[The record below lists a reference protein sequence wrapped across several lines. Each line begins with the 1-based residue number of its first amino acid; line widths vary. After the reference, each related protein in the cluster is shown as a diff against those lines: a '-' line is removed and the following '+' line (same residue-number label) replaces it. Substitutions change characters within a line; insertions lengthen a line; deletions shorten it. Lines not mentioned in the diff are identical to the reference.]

1 MKNQTALFTRVR
13 DYYADLLAH
22 LETAQ
27 EAVSMTY
34 LAFEDGLWARRITEV
49 LRRKAASG
57 VRVRLMV
64 DEIGQMTDEPRRML
78 RSRVI
83 LRELREAGLQVDIF
97 SPSGHGLTQLN
108 RLHCKIC
115 AIDGR
120 TAYLG
125 GSNVGDYYVNW
136 SDTNVRLD
144 GDLGNTFHAVY
155 DYLRRFSRHAG
166 SGAPA
171 LDPADLWAGDVRLWL
186 TVPGRYSDIR
196 SAILRLIEDAERSIY
211 IRTWYFL
218 PDEEVL
224 AALCARAAR
233 GVRVSVL
240 LSHQT
245 RLRPVDAANYLH
257 AHRLASCG
265 GQVYRYTGRFM
276 HAKLAW
282 NDTGQV
288 LLGSANLDPHS
299 MGGNFEICAAL
310 EDPALA
316 RKLRLAF
323 EADTQTSFLQTPDVY
338 RRRSLTGKVFTHA
351 CNLAAAWL

>member
-1 MKNQTALFTRVR
+1 
-13 DYYADLLAH
+13 
-22 LETAQ
+22 
-27 EAVSMTY
+27 
-34 LAFEDGLWARRITEV
+34 
-49 LRRKAASG
+49 
-57 VRVRLMV
+57 MV
-64 DEIGQMTDEPRRML
+64 DEIGQMTDEPRHVL
-78 RSRVI
+78 RNFVN
-83 LRELREAGLQVDIF
+83 LRDLRDEGLQIDF
-97 SPSGHGLTQLN
+97 FRPSGNGLTQLN

-144 GDLGNTFHAVY
+144 GDLGGTFHAVY
-155 DYLRRFSRHAG
+155 DYLCQFSHRAG
-166 SGAPA
+166 TGAPA
-171 LDPADLWAGDVRLWL
+171 LDPADLWAGDIRLWL

-196 SAILRLIEDAERSIY
+196 NAILRLIENAGHSIY

-218 PDEEVL
+218 PDQEVL
-224 AALCARAAR
+224 AALCAKAAR

-265 GQVYRYTGRFM
+265 GQVYRYTGRYM

-282 NDTGQV
+282 NDAGQV

-299 MGGNFEICAAL
+299 MGRNFEICAAL
-310 EDPALA
+310 EDLSLA

-323 EADTQTSFLQTPDVY
+323 EADTQTSFLQTPEVY
-338 RRRSLTGKVFTHA
+338 RRRSLPGKVLSHA